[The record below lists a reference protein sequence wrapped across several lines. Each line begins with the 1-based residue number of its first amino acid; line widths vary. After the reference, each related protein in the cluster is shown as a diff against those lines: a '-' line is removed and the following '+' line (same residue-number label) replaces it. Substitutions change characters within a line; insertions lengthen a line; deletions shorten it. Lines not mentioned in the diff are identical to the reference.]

1 MNYPTV
7 ALLAVCGALTT
18 VPAQAGE
25 PSFGALALTPAQSAK
40 AGETQTPLSPRLL
53 PAPRLSE
60 TRVVRLPDGSTRIV
74 CDDVANPRYE
84 KAREQLKQ
92 AREQQR

>member
-1 MNYPTV
+1 MKYPTF

-18 VPAQAGE
+18 APAQAGE
-25 PSFGALALTPAQSAK
+25 PSFGALALTPAPSAK
-40 AGETQTPLSPRLL
+40 SDPTQTPFSPRLL
-53 PAPRLSE
+53 PAPQLSE

-74 CDDVANPRYE
+74 CDEVPNPRYE
-84 KAREQLKQ
+84 KVRLQLKQ

>member
-1 MNYPTV
+1 MKSPTF
-7 ALLAVCGALTT
+7 ALLAVCSALTT
-18 VPAQAGE
+18 APAQAGE
-25 PSFGALALTPAQSAK
+25 PSFGALALPPAQSAK
-40 AGETQTPLSPRLL
+40 AGAMEAPLSPRLL

-74 CDDVANPRYE
+74 CDEVPNPHYE
-84 KAREQLKQ
+84 KARLQLKQ